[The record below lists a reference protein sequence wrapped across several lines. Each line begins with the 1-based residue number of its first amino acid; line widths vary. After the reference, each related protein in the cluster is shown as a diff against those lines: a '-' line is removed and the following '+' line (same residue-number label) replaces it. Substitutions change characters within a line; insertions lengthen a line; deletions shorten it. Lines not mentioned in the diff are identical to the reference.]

1 MNSFIV
7 FSALGS
13 VLALVFAVL
22 MGKRALSADEG
33 TDQMRKIALRNADL
47 CAQGGQILRQRVDE
61 LVLILVG
68 QRPLVKSSHAKHLLS
83 LLYHT

>member
-22 MGKRALSADEG
+22 MGKRALSADG
-33 TDQMRKIALRNADL
+33 GYHGGAADFQFIQ
-47 CAQGGQILRQRVDE
+47 C
-61 LVLILVG
+61 
-68 QRPLVKSSHAKHLLS
+68 HL
-83 LLYHT
+83 